1 MHGRLGADL
10 CAVLPALHS
19 LTGCDITSKIGTKKA
34 ALKAD
39 PKSHLQGFG
48 ATAPLTSLVKHAEEY
63 LVKVVNSGRK
73 SKNFQDFR
81 IDQFRFS
88 KIAWHQ
94 NLPPTSQGLEP
105 HIYRAFYNAYITMH
119 VLDKQLKIT
128 SEDLDPV
135 DYGFKLDNGQLLP
148 STSWKTLELPWY
160 MVCNC
165 GKCARVTCPCRS
177 AMVKCSVFCKCQK
190 ADSCKNPYNC

>member
-1 MHGRLGADL
+1 
-10 CAVLPALHS
+10 
-19 LTGCDITSKIGTKKA
+19 
-34 ALKAD
+34 
-39 PKSHLQGFG
+39 
-48 ATAPLTSLVKHAEEY
+48 
-63 LVKVVNSGRK
+63 
-73 SKNFQDFR
+73 
-81 IDQFRFS
+81 
-88 KIAWHQ
+88 
-94 NLPPTSQGLEP
+94 
-105 HIYRAFYNAYITMH
+105 MH

-148 STSWKTLELPWY
+148 STSWKALELPWS